1 MSISH
6 PAGQPGADLVI
17 RHAAIHP
24 FTSPGRLH
32 SALAVRDGM
41 IVATHDEPH
50 GLDGLVASQT
60 TLLDEPGS
68 AILPAFFDTHNHQL
82 LAARDGELA
91 DLDSATTLDELIGA
105 IRDQAKRTP
114 PGHWVVTSRSWHES
128 NLREERLPTAAELD
142 AASTKHPILVRR
154 GGHVV
159 IANSMALQ
167 EAVIGRGTPDPERG
181 TMVRDPSGQPTG
193 VFIEQPA
200 FQALERL
207 IPALSPDD
215 QVRLLGSQCR
225 RYNAKG
231 IATIRDP
238 GLTPD
243 EIAIYQQL
251 HNRGGL
257 TTRTRI
263 LMWAATVDQA
273 RSVLH
278 QVADLHL
285 DNDMLRI
292 DGLKVVVDGGIE
304 GAALSTGYRSNP
316 GYTGHL
322 LVPAD
327 ELLAIV
333 DHAASQGWR
342 VACHAVGD
350 RAIRTVIDT
359 YASVLERHE
368 QIPPRNLSLEHAILA
383 DADSRQKAAALGITV
398 TVQHSLLYA
407 LAGNMRS
414 YWGDERTASANP
426 VNSWLQAGA
435 HLAAGSDCNVAP
447 YNPLLGIWG
456 LITRG
461 TRSAGVQGPTEAIDI
476 YRAFELYTSAA
487 TWVTGE
493 EALAGTIQPGHRAD
507 LAIFRSDPLLA
518 PVDTLPQFEPVCTLL
533 GGRAVFDPEGLL
545 PSATEGVSETP
556 R

>member
-1 MSISH
+1 MSISQ
-6 PAGQPGADLVI
+6 PAGQSGADLVI

-24 FTSPGRLH
+24 FTSPGPLH
-32 SALAVRDGM
+32 RAVAVRDGL
-41 IVATHDEPH
+41 IVATHDDPH
-50 GLDGLVASQT
+50 GLDGLVASHT
-60 TLLDEPGS
+60 TLLDHPGS

-91 DLDSATTLDELIGA
+91 DLDSATTLDELVRA
-105 IRDQAKRTP
+105 ISEQAKRTP
-114 PGHWVVTSRSWHES
+114 PGQWVVTSRSWHES
-128 NLREERLPTAAELD
+128 NLREARLPTAVELD
-142 AASTKHPILVRR
+142 AASTEHPILVRR

-167 EAVIGRGTPDPERG
+167 EAAIGRGTPDPERG
-181 TMVRDPSGQPTG
+181 TMARDPSGQPTG

-231 IATIRDP
+231 LVTIRDP

-243 EIAIYQQL
+243 EIPIYQRL
-251 HNRGGL
+251 HDRGGL

-263 LMWAATVDQA
+263 LMWAATFDQA

-278 QVADLHL
+278 QIADLHL

-333 DHAASQGWR
+333 DHAASGGWR

-383 DADSRQKAAALGITV
+383 DAGSRQKAAALGITV

-487 TWVTGE
+487 AWVTGE
-493 EALAGTIQPGHRAD
+493 EALTGTIQPGRRAD
-507 LAIFRSDPLLA
+507 LVIFRGDPLLA
-518 PVDTLPQFEPVCTLL
+518 PVDTLPQVEPVCTLL
-533 GGRAVFDPEGLL
+533 HGQTVFDPEGLL
-545 PSATEGVSETP
+545 SSISQGAPEAP

>member
-1 MSISH
+1 MSTSH
-6 PAGQPGADLVI
+6 PAGPSGADLII
-17 RHAAIHP
+17 RHAAVHP
-24 FTSPGRLH
+24 FTRPGQICK
-32 SALAVRDGM
+32 AVAVRDGL
-41 IVATHDEPH
+41 ILATHDDPH
-50 GLDGLVASQT
+50 GLDDLVASRT
-60 TLLDEPGS
+60 TLLDSPGL

-91 DLDSATTLDELIGA
+91 DLDSATTLDELVRA
-105 IRDQAKRTP
+105 IRQQAKRTP
-114 PGHWVVTSRSWHES
+114 PGQWVVTSRSWHES
-128 NLREERLPTAAELD
+128 NLREARLPTATELD
-142 AASTKHPILVRR
+142 AASTEHPILVRR

-159 IANSMALQ
+159 IANSIALQ
-167 EAVIGRGTPDPERG
+167 KAAIGRGTPDPERG
-181 TMVRDPSGQPTG
+181 TMLRDPSGRPTG

-207 IPALSPDD
+207 IPALTTDD
-215 QVRLLGSQCR
+215 QVRLLGRQCR

-231 IATIRDP
+231 LVTIRDP
-238 GLTPD
+238 GLTPE
-243 EIAIYQQL
+243 EIPIYQRL
-251 HNRGGL
+251 HDQGGL

-263 LMWAATVDQA
+263 LMWAATFDQA
-273 RSVLH
+273 RSVLR
-278 QVADLHL
+278 QVADVHL
-285 DNDMLRI
+285 DNHMLRI

-304 GAALSTGYRSNP
+304 GAALSAGYRSDP

-327 ELLAIV
+327 ELFAIV
-333 DHAASQGWR
+333 DHAASHGWR

-359 YASVLERHE
+359 YASVLEQHQ

-383 DADSRQKAAALGITV
+383 DADSRQKAAALGIAV

-426 VNSWLQAGA
+426 VNSWLQTQA

-456 LITRG
+456 LITRN
-461 TRSAGVQGPTEAIDI
+461 TRSAGIQGPTEAIDA

-487 TWVTGE
+487 AWVTGE
-493 EALAGTIQPGHRAD
+493 DTLTGTIQPGKRAD
-507 LAIFRSDPLLA
+507 LIIFPRDPFLA
-518 PVDTLPQFEPVCTLL
+518 PVDTLPQLEPVCTLL
-533 GGRAVFDPEGLL
+533 HGQPVYDPGGLL
-545 PSATEGVSETP
+545 SSRSAGA
-556 R
+556 